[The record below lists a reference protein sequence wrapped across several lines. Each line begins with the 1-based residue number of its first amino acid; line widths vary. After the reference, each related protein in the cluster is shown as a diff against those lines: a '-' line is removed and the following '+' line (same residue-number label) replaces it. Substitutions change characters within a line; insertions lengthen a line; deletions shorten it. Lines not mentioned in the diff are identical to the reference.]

1 MGFRENRYGPVLITA
16 VTGFL
21 VRIGVRALRNSRTE
35 STKSATASTVKQSAQ
50 RLDGTGEHFHRPHGV
65 ETEASENGGQVDYRC
80 SGEHDHAL
88 VAGNCSVFRHLRL
101 PATVFRLLVHAS
113 SGRATARLAVY
124 YGQRSRCAG
133 LLPARADADR

>member
-88 VAGNCSVFRHLRL
+88 VGGDCSTFGHLGI
-101 PATVFRLLVHAS
+101 PATVFTSWCSGSSVVAGFRPKDLLSA
-113 SGRATARLAVY
+113 RRLASTFV
-124 YGQRSRCAG
+124 R
-133 LLPARADADR
+133 